1 MIEKRKHI
9 KGNRAKRER
18 NTDLLIDVFTNQ
30 FEIEKMSL

>member
-9 KGNRAKRER
+9 KGNKAKRKR